1 MRFWLRALGTFAGIT
16 SLGMLMERLMLRE
29 GIPRFDL
36 LLLSNALVGGVAAA
50 LVVVWSIRQRQHAAL
65 VSSRMRVIAEMN
77 HHIRNALQVIQYSA
91 WGKQSDT
98 EMQAIQQSVQRI
110 TWAVREVLP
119 QMLSAEGEFTEAA
132 EKEYRKPP
140 SAEKAVSEAET
151 TKVRE
156 R

>member
-1 MRFWLRALGTFAGIT
+1 MADRTTLFNPLDDNQQWQVTAYLVAL
-16 SLGMLMERLMLRE
+16 SPQL
-29 GIPRFDL
+29 
-36 LLLSNALVGGVAAA
+36 
-50 LVVVWSIRQRQHAAL
+50 
-65 VSSRMRVIAEMN
+65 
-77 HHIRNALQVIQYSA
+77 
-91 WGKQSDT
+91 
-98 EMQAIQQSVQRI
+98 QQSVQRI